1 MLKMGDANG
10 FISICRQVETIQTI
24 KYIMN
29 EIRKPFT
36 EVLSKEQ
43 IHNLYVKC
51 NYDENNKELYFE
63 CNDFIDGFS
72 LILYGDRYIEFADY
86 SNIIDTNGN
95 FIDIL
100 LDNNIK
106 YSNGEIVKL
115 KDEDKGNYFFEI
127 SRIHENKYKNMQFY
141 SNQETAYFVIKVERY
156 SHKEVVLDL
165 YYVISPQLDVI
176 ATFTD
181 TNTWGNEFDGYKNCN
196 VYTEREFYFV
206 NEEREFLLF
215 SQKLI
220 ANSKEQGFYNEHLA
234 ELDPIAYDD
243 IMRECDPDFDSDRF
257 NYFYHL
263 NNTFDEETIKKV
275 IAKYNGEI
283 DEEDEEYDEIP
294 DVEDIHF
301 FFEDTTNELY
311 KGVFKKIYHTLY
323 GIIDCKIKSDKQLSP
338 FTDDFSMAYNII
350 WNRCRADKDDQRFS
364 MYHNGWSS
372 DNKRFCGYVLH
383 DKFLQHPPRVKHF
396 TLKYLYKFYPKKLK
410 WMSDHEMILI
420 PNKFLDTLGNS
431 ELIRSIRLNQEIHLS
446 YSEICSITDTIESS
460 EYCGVVSSYQ
470 GKTLT
475 QIIYTKGGTKHL
487 IGLLKSGKLEIERDV
502 LEDLSKNAFNDIEE
516 KCYGILISVI
526 DDIELKKEQSD
537 ACGKQQMDE
546 DYIREAN
553 RQFNDMMNDFDAW
566 GNID

>member
-1 MLKMGDANG
+1 
-10 FISICRQVETIQTI
+10 
-24 KYIMN
+24 MN

-51 NYDENNKELYFE
+51 NYDENNKGLYFE
-63 CNDFIDGFS
+63 CNDFIDGFA
-72 LILYGDRYIEFADY
+72 LILYGERDIEFGTDY

-115 KDEDKGNYFFEI
+115 KDEDKGSYFFEI
-127 SRIHENKYKNMQFY
+127 SRIHENKYKNRQFY
-141 SNQETAYFVIKVERY
+141 SNQETAYFVIKVKRY
-156 SHKEVVLDL
+156 SNKRDDVDLDL

-176 ATFTD
+176 ATFAD

-206 NEEREFLLF
+206 NEEREFLIF

-220 ANSKEQGFYNEHLA
+220 ANSEEDGFLDKHLA

-243 IMRECDPDFDSDRF
+243 IMRECNPDFDSNSF

-263 NNTFDEETIKKV
+263 NCTFDEEDLDEETMKRV
-275 IAKYNGEI
+275 IAKYNGEL
-283 DEEDEEYDEIP
+283 DEDDEEYDEIP
-294 DVEDIHF
+294 DVENIHF
-301 FFEDTTNELY
+301 FFEDTKNELY
-311 KGVFKKIYHTLY
+311 KDVLKKFYHTLY
-323 GIIDCKIKSDKQLSP
+323 GIIDCKIKSNKQLSP
-338 FTDDFSMAYNII
+338 FTDNFSMAYNII
-350 WNRCRADKDDQRFS
+350 WNRWREDKDDQRFY
-364 MYHNGWSS
+364 MYRDGWSS
-372 DNKRFCGYVLH
+372 DNKRFYGYVLH
-383 DKFLQHPPRVKHF
+383 NKFFQFPPRVKGF
-396 TLKYLYKFYPKKLK
+396 TLKYLYKFYPEKLK
-410 WMSDHEMILI
+410 WMSDHEIILI
-420 PNKFLDTLGNS
+420 PNKLLDTLGNS

-446 YSEICSITDTIESS
+446 YSEICSITDTVESS

-487 IGLLKSGKLEIERDV
+487 IGLLKSGKLEIDRNV

-526 DDIELKKEQSD
+526 DDIELKKEQYD
-537 ACGKQQMDE
+537 AWVKQQMDE

-566 GNID
+566 ENID

>member
-1 MLKMGDANG
+1 
-10 FISICRQVETIQTI
+10 
-24 KYIMN
+24 MN

-51 NYDENNKELYFE
+51 NYDENNKGLYFE
-63 CNDFIDGFS
+63 CNDFIDGFA
-72 LILYGDRYIEFADY
+72 LILYGERDIEFGTDY

-115 KDEDKGNYFFEI
+115 KDEDKGSYFFEI
-127 SRIHENKYKNMQFY
+127 SRIHENKYKNRQFY
-141 SNQETAYFVIKVERY
+141 SNQETAYFVIKVKRY
-156 SHKEVVLDL
+156 SNKRDDVDLDL

-176 ATFTD
+176 ATFAD

-206 NEEREFLLF
+206 NEEREFLIF

-220 ANSKEQGFYNEHLA
+220 ANSEEDGFLDKHLA

-243 IMRECDPDFDSDRF
+243 IMRECNPDFDSNSF

-263 NNTFDEETIKKV
+263 NCTFDEEDLDEETMKRV
-275 IAKYNGEI
+275 IAKYNGEL
-283 DEEDEEYDEIP
+283 DEDDEEYDEIP
-294 DVEDIHF
+294 DVENIHF
-301 FFEDTTNELY
+301 FFEDTKNELY
-311 KGVFKKIYHTLY
+311 KDVLKKFYHTLY
-323 GIIDCKIKSDKQLSP
+323 GIIDCKIKSNKQLSP
-338 FTDDFSMAYNII
+338 FTDNFSMAYNII
-350 WNRCRADKDDQRFS
+350 WNRWREDKDDQRFC
-364 MYHNGWSS
+364 MYRDGWSS
-372 DNKRFCGYVLH
+372 DNKRFYGYVLH
-383 DKFLQHPPRVKHF
+383 NKFFQFPPRVKGF
-396 TLKYLYKFYPKKLK
+396 TLKYLYKFYPEKLK
-410 WMSDHEMILI
+410 WMSDHEIILI
-420 PNKFLDTLGNS
+420 PNKLLDTLGNS

-446 YSEICSITDTIESS
+446 YSEICSITDTVESS

-487 IGLLKSGKLEIERDV
+487 IGLLKSGKLEIDRNV

-526 DDIELKKEQSD
+526 DDIELKKEQYD
-537 ACGKQQMDE
+537 AWVKQQMDE

-566 GNID
+566 ENID